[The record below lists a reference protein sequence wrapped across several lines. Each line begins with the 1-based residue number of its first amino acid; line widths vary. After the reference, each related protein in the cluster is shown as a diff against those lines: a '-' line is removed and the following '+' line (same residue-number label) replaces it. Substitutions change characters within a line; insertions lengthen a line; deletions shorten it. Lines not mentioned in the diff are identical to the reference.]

1 MISLICG
8 EEEKELLKIGL
19 MWSLS
24 VFLDSTWEVAFQTS
38 YSDVNYSNP
47 LWKK

>member
-8 EEEKELLKIGL
+8 EEEELLKIGL

-24 VFLDSTWEVAFQTS
+24 VVLDSTWEAAFQTS
-38 YSDVNYSNP
+38 CSEVN
-47 LWKK
+47 